1 MDRSRP
7 LFLMPPTGMEDQIA
21 FAPSTVPRGW
31 VLLFYCLAA
40 SSSALQAPQ
49 YATLKPKLRWNTW
62 MALDDGGLFLET
74 SEVNIQ
80 ALFALAIH
88 GDSFAT
94 PNMSWTLVSHACRMA
109 QALNLHLPGEDKRR
123 LLLFWSLY
131 AVDKGASLAFGRP
144 PTLPFP
150 YYQTVPFPDINGLA
164 DYTPHFERQ
173 DQNPQDSQ
181 VGGFGA
187 IHFIQTVV
195 LSMLTGKILHFLN
208 CIDSF
213 DLVTYRRE
221 RDTFHEELSEWYSAS
236 MKVSRDR

>member
-1 MDRSRP
+1 
-7 LFLMPPTGMEDQIA
+7 MPPTGMEDQIA

-40 SSSALQAPQ
+40 TSSVLQAPQ

-62 MALDDGGLFLET
+62 MALDDGSLFLEA

-94 PNMSWTLVSHACRMA
+94 PSMSWTLVSHACRMA
-109 QALNLHLPGEDKRR
+109 QALNLHHPGQEQRK

-144 PTLPFP
+144 PTLAFP
-150 YYQTVPFPDINGLA
+150 YYQTVSSPDIYGLA
-164 DYTPHFERQ
+164 DYAPHLNRHEE
-173 DQNPQDSQ
+173 NLMHSQ

-187 IHFIQTVV
+187 THFIQAVE
-195 LSMLTGKILHFLN
+195 LSILTGKILHFLN
-208 CIDSF
+208 CLDSF
-213 DLVTYRRE
+213 DSVKYRRE
-221 RDTFHEELSEWYSAS
+221 RNTFHDELREWYSAT
-236 MKVSRDR
+236 MTVG